1 MIDSKKNNHLL
12 IQPITRDTVLNTSPS
27 AANNTFVVHE
37 SVVTEEPSRM
47 LSRLQGMLS
56 DSSSSSSN
64 SDSKITNPQVRPLHG
79 DRSVR
84 KIQPQLMP
92 QTTTR
97 AERKIPIPPAA
108 VTVNSEQ
115 STLILNPSL
124 IMQQPPMA
132 KAPATETT
140 KQ

>member
-27 AANNTFVVHE
+27 ASTGNNTFVVHD

-47 LSRLQGMLS
+47 LSRLQDMLH
-56 DSSSSSSN
+56 DSSSSD
-64 SDSKITNPQVRPLHG
+64 SDSKITHPQHIFMHG

-92 QTTTR
+92 QT
-97 AERKIPIPPAA
+97 I
-108 VTVNSEQ
+108 
-115 STLILNPSL
+115 
-124 IMQQPPMA
+124 
-132 KAPATETT
+132 
-140 KQ
+140 